1 MENVLDKL
9 KRAMMGQTALP
20 QENMMSP
27 IDPNVVEEAQSDAA
41 TAQVNDQAKSPN
53 MMTPPELEQKQMQ
66 EESKKT
72 VEGQLQERQGAAQI
86 DPVAEVVAAEAV
98 VPQEPTMQEKLRQN
112 IAKYEALTNK
122 PQESKWQDSLPD
134 ILAGAHNILNYS
146 QNTGLK
152 NLKLGSADKAQATR
166 AAAKQTQLGN
176 LQKLQQMYQKSI
188 EGENKGNLT
197 AYQKAQLE
205 SGNKDRALK
214 EKIAK
219 LTKKTKAKPRTK
231 LEEEREKDIAER
243 FSTLEEQRP
252 NSMASIEEANFLIK
266 ELEKGNISTGPGSK
280 LAGNVGA
287 FFDTDESNLKERL
300 DSLAEKAARAQLKAN
315 GETRPTD
322 ADVEGMKT
330 AMFNLGNTETTNIGK
345 LKDFIKQQE
354 AGLNEYDQMKAKLDN
369 GEGLEDFLLK
379 PTYTPKPTNE
389 VKRRTKDGQVAVFDS
404 ETKKFIRYEK

>member
-1 MENVLDKL
+1 MNL
-9 KRAMMGQTALP
+9 
-20 QENMMSP
+20 
-27 IDPNVVEEAQSDAA
+27 
-41 TAQVNDQAKSPN
+41 
-53 MMTPPELEQKQMQ
+53 
-66 EESKKT
+66 
-72 VEGQLQERQGAAQI
+72 EGQLQKRQEASSIKNAATQTNLAPTQEFSTDIEMPPELPKNPLQELMRKRNILQAQRAEQMKEARSSDSNRTMLANAIKGLGSIGAA
-86 DPVAEVVAAEAV
+86 EV
-98 VPQEPTMQEKLRQN
+98 QRN
-112 IAKYEALTNK
+112 
-122 PQESKWQDSLPD
+122 
-134 ILAGAHNILNYS
+134 AGVDV
-146 QNTGLK
+146 GLK
-152 NLKLGSADKAQATR
+152 DFQPVKAVDTATQVGKDNDALLNSLKEDYQLMQSDK
-166 AAAKQTQLGN
+166 
-176 LQKLQQMYQKSI
+176 
-188 EGENKGNLT
+188 KGDLT

-205 SGNKDRALK
+205 ERKKDRALK

-354 AGLNEYDQMKAKLDN
+354 AGLDEYNQMKAKLDN
-369 GEGLEDFLLK
+369 KEGLEDFLLK

-389 VKRRTKDGQVAVFDS
+389 KVSVEMADGRRGSIPKSKLKAFQ
-404 ETKKFIRYEK
+404 KKHPKAKILE